1 MNKYSDTSSKI
12 IELLLKNKYQIILLN
27 PDAKKLINN
36 FKPEKN
42 FALIIG
48 SEQYGISENWNELD
62 CEHLKIESKNGVD
75 SINASSAGAIAM
87 WELCKNE

>member
-1 MNKYSDTSSKI
+1 MLNLSK
-12 IELLLKNKYQIILLN
+12 LTPFIILLKSFFIFILSI
-27 PDAKKLINN
+27 PIVLFGS
-36 FKPEKN
+36 FKPENN